1 MDLEGILLGEMS
13 QTEKDKYLMIYLYV
27 ESKKPKNKPKQKQI
41 HRYREQT
48 GGCQKGGGGE
58 WAKK

>member
-27 ESKKPKNKPKQKQI
+27 ESKKPNK
-41 HRYREQT
+41 QT
-48 GGCQKGGGGE
+48 KT
-58 WAKK
+58 KTDS